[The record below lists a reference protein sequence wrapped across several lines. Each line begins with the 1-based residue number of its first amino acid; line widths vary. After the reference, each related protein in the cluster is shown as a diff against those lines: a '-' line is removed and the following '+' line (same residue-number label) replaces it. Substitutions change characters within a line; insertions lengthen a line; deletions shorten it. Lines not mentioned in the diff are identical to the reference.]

1 MNDGDVPLEDLI
13 FTNRITRGTDEHKTN
28 TIQADVV
35 SQLKKTGKITRPG
48 QKIRYFLHD
57 TTKKTRRA
65 IPLELADSKT
75 YDKKR
80 YSELLDEHCKSILK
94 SFDSMSY

>member
-35 SQLKKTGKITRPG
+35 SRLKKTGKITHPG

-57 TTKKTRRA
+57 TTRKTKRA
-65 IPLELADSKT
+65 IPIELADLQK

-80 YSELLDEHCKSILK
+80 YAELLNEHCNSILEP
-94 SFDSMSY
+94 FDSLN